1 MLSGTGLNPF
11 YYVRDLTEMCC
22 THSWGGGIYEN
33 SFTASH
39 VMEMSLLS
47 CYVIAE

>member
-22 THSWGGGIYEN
+22 KHSWGGLYEN

>member
-22 THSWGGGIYEN
+22 KHSWGGDYTR
-33 SFTASH
+33 TASLRA
-39 VMEMSLLS
+39 M
-47 CYVIAE
+47 